1 MRSLLP
7 LASALMLALA
17 PVRAG
22 AETAVD
28 LELVLTNDV
37 SRSIDSFEHRLQ
49 REGYARALNDPDVV
63 AAITSGPKGR
73 IALTYVE
80 WSGSSEQATLVDW
93 MIIDGKEAA
102 SKFASAVLEA
112 PRAFFGSTSVSGAID
127 YAVRQFGRNGIKG
140 VRRVIDVSGDGPNN
154 NGRPSYA
161 ARDNAVRAGITING
175 LAILNDRPSRPPW
188 PEQPVDEHY
197 REQVIGGPGAFV
209 LVVKGFESFGEGIR
223 QKLLREV
230 AEWPGATRAG
240 NLPRERRSGG

>member
-1 MRSLLP
+1 MRTLLN
-7 LASALMLALA
+7 LALA
-17 PVRAG
+17 LLFALAPLRAG

-37 SRSIDSFEHRLQ
+37 SRSIDAFEHRLQ
-49 REGYARALNDPDVV
+49 REGYARALTNPDVV
-63 AAITSGPKGR
+63 AAITSGPRGR

-80 WSGSSEQATLVDW
+80 WSGSGEQAVLVDW
-93 MIIDGKEAA
+93 MIIDSKAA
-102 SKFASAVLEA
+102 AAKFASAVLEA

-127 YAVRQFGRNGIKG
+127 YSVRLFGQKGIKG
-140 VRRVIDVSGDGPNN
+140 DRRVIDVSGDGPNN

-161 ARDNAVRAGITING
+161 ARDDAVKAGITING

-197 REQVIGGPGAFV
+197 RQQVIGGQGAFM
-209 LVVKGFESFGEGIR
+209 LVVKGFQSFGEGIR

-230 AEWPGATRAG
+230 AERPGATASAR
-240 NLPRERRSGG
+240 GGIRGGG